1 MGLFGDKDAIIFSSI
16 AASKD
21 SSGNPDPYKAA
32 GMAMGMSMAS
42 GKDWSFKDTMKM
54 GAMLGASG
62 AFDKKKR

>member
-21 SSGNPDPYKAA
+21 SSGKPDPYKAA
-32 GMAMGMSMAS
+32 GMAMSMAS
-42 GKDWSFKDTMKM
+42 GKDWSFKDTMNM